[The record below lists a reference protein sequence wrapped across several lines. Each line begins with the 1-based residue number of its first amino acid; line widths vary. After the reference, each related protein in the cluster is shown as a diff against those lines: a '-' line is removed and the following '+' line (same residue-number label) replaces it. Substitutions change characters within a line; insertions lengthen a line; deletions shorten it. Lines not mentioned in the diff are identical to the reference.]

1 MRVRA
6 RTPQNWPSV
15 PGHRTRHDI
24 TTALSFA
31 AIACG
36 CGRAGYPPTVADPL
50 GDPAARE
57 RLLASIAPDS
67 AAEHHAVLRD
77 IFRREMHHR
86 HDTGGDEFFENL
98 YWCAFLLH
106 PIRDPADVPM
116 MWQAKHTDFDTA
128 AGFDVQFLLV
138 RAPRPRSPTSPATGT
153 QTSPGNCLPT
163 PNSTRIC
170 RPGPPSAEATSTDT
184 AEPPH
189 ARQPIHAQTRSARQT
204 PPRGRRG
211 CRRRLPLAHS
221 PTRRRMLVTTSWSGM
236 VVEIS

>member
-86 HDTGGDEFFENL
+86 HDTGVDEFFENL

-106 PIRDPADVPM
+106 PICDPADVPM

-128 AGFDVQFLLV
+128 AGFDVQFLLGAGAETTLTYLTGHGHADIA
-138 RAPRPRSPTSPATGT
+138 RELLAYPELHEDLQAWTAFRRSYFYGH
-153 QTSPGNCLPT
+153 G
-163 PNSTRIC
+163 
-170 RPGPPSAEATSTDT
+170 
-184 AEPPH
+184 
-189 ARQPIHAQTRSARQT
+189 
-204 PPRGRRG
+204 
-211 CRRRLPLAHS
+211 
-221 PTRRRMLVTTSWSGM
+221 
-236 VVEIS
+236 